1 MYIYMCTNL
10 ILNLCTCTC
19 IDTYICS
26 YSTHVFYNVQPGNI
40 LIHLTRESDV
50 LKLIDYG
57 AARHSG
63 GTLGTLNN
71 HFESSYKY
79 EYVPPEVFQQ
89 VAVGPG
95 TDLWAAGVLI
105 YTM

>member
-1 MYIYMCTNL
+1 MCTNL
-10 ILNLCTCTC
+10 IF
-19 IDTYICS
+19 TYMYRHL

-95 TDLWAAGVLI
+95 TDIWAAGVLI

>member
-1 MYIYMCTNL
+1 M
-10 ILNLCTCTC
+10 
-19 IDTYICS
+19 
-26 YSTHVFYNVQPGNI
+26 QPGNI

-50 LKLIDYG
+50 LKLIDYS

-63 GTLGTLNN
+63 GTLDTLNN

-95 TDLWAAGVLI
+95 TDIWAAGVLI